1 MKAKYIFGAAALMLS
16 MSVTSC
22 VNDLDV
28 SPIDPSTSMESN
40 PEALFNKCYANFAV
54 AGNGGAN
61 GDCDIDGLDG
71 GTTGYWR
78 QMFNANELTSDE
90 AFCGWGD
97 EGISDFCN
105 NSWGASH
112 PMLKGYYYRLFFGVT
127 MCNFYLAE
135 CADYNETMTAEVRF
149 LRAFHYLQL
158 LDCFGKNVPFIT
170 EMSSEM
176 AMPAEG
182 NQVYDFIESELL
194 EAEPLLLEPKA
205 RRYGQEGYGRADKAA
220 AWLLLSRLYLNAG
233 VYTGTP
239 QWQKAADYAKK
250 VITQSG
256 RKLCTTPGSTF
267 TTNEGDSRQ
276 WSAYQKLFMGD
287 NGETD
292 AADEAILA
300 LLQDGVTTTSWG
312 TSLFA
317 MASTFKADMNLV
329 KGQTANGTSENWAG
343 NRARRD
349 LVAKFFDGDATAA
362 PNGTC
367 WEMVDAARDD
377 RALLWGK
384 DRNLDINN
392 AGEFTDGF
400 SVCKF
405 VNHYSNNGAPHNGQ
419 FPDADMFIMRM
430 AEAYL
435 TAAEA
440 ITRQANATNLPA
452 EALQYVNTL
461 RARANAAEKNSF
473 TLAELADEWS
483 REFYFEGR
491 RRSDLIRFG
500 YYGGSNYTWQ
510 WKGGVFGGQSIPAF
524 RNVFAIPDTDISANS
539 NLTQNE
545 GYK

>member
-349 LVAKFFDGDATAA
+349 LVAKFFNGDASTA

-367 WEMVDAARDD
+367 WEMVD
-377 RALLWGK
+377 L
-384 DRNLDINN
+384 
-392 AGEFTDGF
+392 
-400 SVCKF
+400 S
-405 VNHYSNNGAPHNGQ
+405 
-419 FPDADMFIMRM
+419 M
-430 AEAYL
+430 
-435 TAAEA
+435 
-440 ITRQANATNLPA
+440 
-452 EALQYVNTL
+452 
-461 RARANAAEKNSF
+461 
-473 TLAELADEWS
+473 
-483 REFYFEGR
+483 
-491 RRSDLIRFG
+491 
-500 YYGGSNYTWQ
+500 
-510 WKGGVFGGQSIPAF
+510 
-524 RNVFAIPDTDISANS
+524 
-539 NLTQNE
+539 
-545 GYK
+545 